1 MMRLTPV
8 LVASAAA
15 FVFFLFPAA
24 GQWLN
29 YPTPGIPRTPDGKPN
44 LSAPAPRAADGKP
57 DFSGLW
63 EMERNRPCA
72 PEGCADQ
79 QPSQEFGNIGWSL
92 KEGLPYR
99 PASAELLKARIP
111 ENRLTDPLA
120 HCLPIGPVRLHTFT
134 GFKKVTQTPGLV
146 AILYEYNAT
155 YRQIMTDGRPLPA
168 DPNPSWNGYS
178 SGKWEGDTLVVQ
190 TTGFRDGLWL
200 DMSGSPL
207 SDAARMTER
216 FRRVN
221 YGTLEIEITVDDPK
235 AYTKPWTIKMNQT
248 IKLDTDLLDY
258 ICLENEKDI
267 QHLVP
272 K

>member
-1 MMRLTPV
+1 MRHKYV
-8 LVASAAA
+8 LVASVAA
-15 FVFFLFPAA
+15 FLSSLSPVAA
-24 GQWLN
+24 QWLT

-44 LSAPAPRAADGKP
+44 LSAPAPRGPDGKP

-72 PEGCADQ
+72 PEGCSDQ
-79 QPSQEFGNIGWSL
+79 QPSQEFMNIGWSL
-92 KEGLPYR
+92 KQGLPYR
-99 PASAELLKARIP
+99 PASAELVKARTP
-111 ENRLTDPLA
+111 EKRASDPLA

-134 GFKKVTQTPGLV
+134 GFKKITQIPGLV

-178 SGKWEGDTLVVQ
+178 TGKWESDTLVVE

-200 DMSGSPL
+200 DLAGNSL
-207 SDAARMTER
+207 SDAATMTER

-235 AYTKPWTIKMNQT
+235 TYTKPWTIKMHQT

-258 ICLENEKDI
+258 ICLENEKDL

>member
-8 LVASAAA
+8 LVASAGA
-15 FVFFLFPAA
+15 FVFFLYPAA

-44 LSAPAPRAADGKP
+44 LSAPAPRTADGKP
-57 DFSGLW
+57 DLSGLW

-92 KEGLPYR
+92 KDGLPYR
-99 PASAELLKARIP
+99 PASADLIKTRTP
-111 ENRLTDPLA
+111 EKRVDDPLA

-178 SGKWEGDTLVVQ
+178 SGKWEGDTLVVE

-235 AYTKPWTIKMNQT
+235 AYTKPWTIKMHQT

-258 ICLENEKDI
+258 ICLENEKDV
-267 QHLVP
+267 QHLVAQ
-272 K
+272 

>member
-1 MMRLTPV
+1 MRLKHV
-8 LVASAAA
+8 LIASVAA
-15 FVFFLFPAA
+15 FLTFLSPAA
-24 GQWLN
+24 GQWLS

-57 DFSGLW
+57 DLSGLW
-63 EMERNRPCA
+63 EMQHNRPCP

-79 QPSQEFGNIGWSL
+79 QPSQEFSNIGWSL

-99 PASAELLKARIP
+99 PWVADVMKTRTP
-111 ENRLTDPLA
+111 EKRVDDPLA

-134 GFKKVTQTPGLV
+134 GFKKVTQAPGVV
-146 AILYEYNAT
+146 AILYEYNAS
-155 YRQIMTDGRPLPA
+155 YRQIMTDARPLPD

-178 SGKWEGDTLVVQ
+178 TGKWEGDTLVVE
-190 TTGFRDGLWL
+190 TTGFHDGLWL

-207 SDAARMTER
+207 SDAARITER

-221 YGTLEIEITVDDPK
+221 FGNLEIEMTVDDLK
-235 AYTKPWTIKMNQT
+235 TYTKPWTVTLHQT

-258 ICLENEKDI
+258 ICLENEKDL
-267 QHLVP
+267 QHFVV